1 MLRCEFRWCRV
12 ADIAPLPLRPAVPSG
27 TRHHLTRHPDSL
39 LGECIM
45 FRSLRSCP
53 PPKIGDGLLR
63 ECKDTVAKLTQQL
76 SAELFDLSNQQAK
89 ALADA
94 VFIAMTAVET
104 LEYDNRQA
112 RLCRFCEEMGWCGVD
127 VLRIA

>member
-1 MLRCEFRWCRV
+1 
-12 ADIAPLPLRPAVPSG
+12 
-27 TRHHLTRHPDSL
+27 
-39 LGECIM
+39 M

-94 VFIAMTAVET
+94 VFIAMTVVLSGIMFLALR
-104 LEYDNRQA
+104 LEA
-112 RLCRFCEEMGWCGVD
+112 
-127 VLRIA
+127 

>member
-1 MLRCEFRWCRV
+1 MLRCWRIQMGVESP
-12 ADIAPLPLRPAVPSG
+12 ISPLPLRPAVPSG

-39 LGECIM
+39 LGERIM

-94 VFIAMTAVET
+94 VFIAMTVVEA
-104 LEYDNRQA
+104 LEYDNRHA
-112 RLCRFCEEMGWCGVD
+112 RIVEI
-127 VLRIA
+127 LRGDGLVP

>member
-1 MLRCEFRWCRV
+1 
-12 ADIAPLPLRPAVPSG
+12 
-27 TRHHLTRHPDSL
+27 
-39 LGECIM
+39 M

-76 SAELFDLSNQQAK
+76 SAELSDLSNQQAK

-94 VFIAMTAVET
+94 VFVTMTEVEA
-104 LEYDNRQA
+104 LEYDNRHARILEILRGDEQA
-112 RLCRFCEEMGWCGVD
+112 GLTF
-127 VLRIA
+127 

>member
-1 MLRCEFRWCRV
+1 
-12 ADIAPLPLRPAVPSG
+12 
-27 TRHHLTRHPDSL
+27 
-39 LGECIM
+39 M

-76 SAELFDLSNQQAK
+76 SAELSDLSNQQAK
-89 ALADA
+89 ARADA
-94 VFIAMTAVET
+94 VFIAMTAVEA